1 MKNSYIKILSTIF
14 LIAIAIT
21 GCKDDIISISIGE
34 TRNLIAQINTQS
46 AVFGDNI
53 IYTVAIDQTND
64 SLSMQEDIDVK
75 LTFTGKGNDGNEV
88 KAEDVFENFPA
99 MIPLHKG
106 DKKAFGEFKVKNN
119 VKNFPI
125 SGTITSYSRGY
136 QIASAERPITIS
148 NKHYSYITIKNNSD
162 NTIKEGGNF
171 ILVLNIG
178 NKAKEDVNVNI
189 IATKNAD
196 KLIGLP
202 KSLTVKAGFKTV
214 ESDII
219 KVIAEQGK
227 NSFSNIPL
235 SFSTE
240 STLHPLISDNLALK
254 ITDMDAGLTPG
265 TELTNERWVYSDPDQ
280 IFVSKENKNS
290 VMKWD
295 ATKSMLE
302 IKEGDPHPNPTL
314 AAKGWTFLNS
324 YEFHPID
331 ELTQGGGADKVW
343 GTRVPRFMAAQNVS
357 NTQKV
362 QSVVNEKYSTMTNDG
377 YLKMWCAHD
386 PGLPKTG
393 EATGTTDYG
402 VSALYASKFDGVPTG
417 ADSWESSNVRI
428 LPGTRVEVRVRVRGE
443 KHSFN
448 AAIWFQGNIR
458 NVQWA
463 SYGEVDLLE
472 NPANKKGGSVGGVN
486 NAWQT
491 FHWDKEETPNKDEFK
506 PTTGGLHFDN
516 MDEFYIYWM
525 EWTSNDEIA
534 LGINGKENIRIK
546 ADGTRIPSSIGGG
559 KPWTSSTHWPFKDTY
574 NPEGM
579 HLLLTFAGCN
589 EWALDGKPSDDW
601 ANGFKDISYEDSKTN
616 DRTPRI
622 EIDWIRFYKTSNY
635 KYKGN
640 GAPTRNKPMY

>member
-1 MKNSYIKILSTIF
+1 MRKFYRQISL
-14 LIAIAIT
+14 LISLVSIINI
-21 GCKDDIISISIGE
+21 GCKDNIITLSIGE
-34 TRNLIAQINTQS
+34 TRNLIAQTNTQS

-53 IYTVAIDQTND
+53 IYTIAIDQSND
-64 SLSMQEDIDVK
+64 SLTMQENIDVK
-75 LTFTGKGNDGNEV
+75 LTFSGKGSDGSEIKADEV
-88 KAEDVFENFPA
+88 FDNFPSF
-99 MIPLHKG
+99 IPMHKG
-106 DKKAFGEFKVKNN
+106 DKKAFVEFKVKDWIDNYPLN
-119 VKNFPI
+119 G
-125 SGTITSYSRGY
+125 SITAYSRGY

-148 NKHYSYITIKNNSD
+148 DKHYSYLTIKNNSD
-162 NTIKEGGNF
+162 NTVKEGGNF
-171 ILVLNIG
+171 VLVLNIG
-178 NKAKEDVNVNI
+178 NYAKEDVTVNI
-189 IATKNAD
+189 EATEWAD

-202 KSLTVKAGFKTV
+202 ESLTVKAGLKSV

-219 KVIAEQGK
+219 KVAAEMGE
-227 NSFSNIPL
+227 NSYSEIPL
-235 SFSTE
+235 TLSTT
-240 STLHPLISDNLALK
+240 STLHPLLSDKLTLK
-254 ITDMDAGLTPG
+254 VSDIDAGLAPG
-265 TELTNERWVYSDPDQ
+265 TELTDERWVYADPDQ
-280 IFVSKENKNS
+280 IFVSKANKKS

-302 IKEGDPHPNPTL
+302 IAEGDEHPNPTL
-314 AAKGWTFLNS
+314 AAKGWVFMNS

-331 ELTQGGGADKVW
+331 ELTQGGVVNKEW
-343 GTRVPRFMAAQNVS
+343 GTRVPRFMAAQNVA

-362 QSVVNEKYSTMTNDG
+362 QSVVNEKYSTMTDDG
-377 YLKMWCAHD
+377 YLKMWCAYD
-386 PGLPKTG
+386 QGLAKTG
-393 EATGTTDYG
+393 EAAGTTDYG

-428 LPGTRVEVRVRVRGE
+428 LPGTRVEARVRVRGE

-472 NPANKKGGSVGGVN
+472 NPANKKGGSVGGMN

-491 FHWDKEETPNKDEFK
+491 FHWDKEETPQKDEFK
-506 PTTGGLHFDN
+506 PTSGGIRMDN

-546 ADGTRIPSSIGGG
+546 ADGTRIPASISGGNKWNSG
-559 KPWTSSTHWPFKDTY
+559 THWPFKDTY

-589 EWALDGKPSDDW
+589 EWALDGRKDTDW
-601 ANGFKDISYEDSKTN
+601 ADDFKDISYEDSKTN

-622 EIDWIRFYKTSNY
+622 EVDWIRFYKSANY